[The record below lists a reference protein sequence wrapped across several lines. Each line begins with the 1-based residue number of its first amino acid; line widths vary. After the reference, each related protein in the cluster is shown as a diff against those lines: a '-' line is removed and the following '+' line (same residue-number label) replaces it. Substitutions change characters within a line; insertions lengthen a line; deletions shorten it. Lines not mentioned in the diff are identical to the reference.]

1 LTGPD
6 RPADQA
12 GSVPPPD
19 EDAAATVPVDPS
31 EARPGLRTFTVEG
44 RSAPGLFVA
53 GWLAFIMGAALL
65 FVAFLAGVGQA
76 TALLLAIVGLAL
88 LSLGL
93 VAGAGSQAIERRAR
107 ATAEA
112 GYSGP
117 SPFLLFAASVPV
129 SILAV
134 TIVAA
139 PLVSLGLDTQ
149 GPAATLVSVTIQALV
164 YIGLIRLLVVGT
176 GALGWRD
183 MGIGGRPAVDLAADA
198 AWGIVLAVPVI
209 VLTTIVGLILSPL
222 LPLPDS
228 PLPPSVG
235 GGGLAFNF
243 VAAAIMAPI
252 GEETFFRGFATTA
265 WTRSVSIRAGIL
277 RAAIFFA
284 AVHVLTVGGTDFAD
298 AAGRALF
305 AFTTRLPVAIVL
317 GVLFVRRG
325 SLVAPIALHATFNG
339 LLVLI
344 AGSVTTG

>member
-1 LTGPD
+1 
-6 RPADQA
+6 
-12 GSVPPPD
+12 
-19 EDAAATVPVDPS
+19 
-31 EARPGLRTFTVEG
+31 
-44 RSAPGLFVA
+44 
-53 GWLAFIMGAALL
+53 
-65 FVAFLAGVGQA
+65 
-76 TALLLAIVGLAL
+76 
-88 LSLGL
+88 
-93 VAGAGSQAIERRAR
+93 
-107 ATAEA
+107 
-112 GYSGP
+112 
-117 SPFLLFAASVPV
+117 
-129 SILAV
+129 
-134 TIVAA
+134 
-139 PLVSLGLDTQ
+139 
-149 GPAATLVSVTIQALV
+149 
-164 YIGLIRLLVVGT
+164 
-176 GALGWRD
+176 
-183 MGIGGRPAVDLAADA
+183 
-198 AWGIVLAVPVI
+198 VI

-228 PLPPSVG
+228 PLPPSGG